1 MRMMITQLGAVGGY
15 GHELQRPA
23 VELSYHIT
31 LTVCSFFYVLP
42 WSGSTLNLDPFAP
55 FAPFASVDAQVALSS
70 AQKPLT

>member
-1 MRMMITQLGAVGGY
+1 MRMMIIQLGAVGCY

-55 FAPFASVDAQVALSS
+55 FASVDAQVALSS
-70 AQKPLT
+70 AQKPFT